1 MVLVAKDIV
10 EKDFLSLSRST
21 SALEAARQMKAR
33 SNGFVIIASGG
44 DPEGVVTEWDFLAKI
59 IAEGKDPAGV
69 KLGDIMTS
77 NLVSVDGNEGIDQV
91 AQIMTQKGIRRVL
104 VISDHRVLGVIT
116 AKTML
121 SRLKEYIDK
130 VSSQIARLQ
139 SPMYEGHVSHS
150 RHWRSCCATQTALI
164 KSLYPLVMS
173 TYARSTSLISGIS
186 CLRSSG
192 SSVSFCGR

>member
-10 EKDFLSLSRST
+10 EKDFLSLSRNT
-21 SALEAARQMKAR
+21 SALEAARQMKAKGH
-33 SNGFVIIASGG
+33 GFVIIASAGG
-44 DPEGVVTEWDFLAKI
+44 VPEGIVTEWDFLAKI
-59 IAEGKDPAGV
+59 TAEGKGPGEV

-104 VISDHRVLGVIT
+104 VISDHKVLGVIT

-121 SRLKEYIDK
+121 SRLKEYIDR

-139 SPMYEGHVSHS
+139 SPMY
-150 RHWRSCCATQTALI
+150 
-164 KSLYPLVMS
+164 
-173 TYARSTSLISGIS
+173 
-186 CLRSSG
+186 
-192 SSVSFCGR
+192 

>member
-10 EKDFLSLSRST
+10 EKDFLSLSRNT
-21 SALEAARQMKAR
+21 SALDAARHMKAKGH
-33 SNGFVIIASGG
+33 GFVIVASSSEV
-44 DPEGVVTEWDFLAKI
+44 PEGMVTEWDFLAKI

-69 KLGDIMTS
+69 KLDDIMTG

-104 VISDHRVLGVIT
+104 VISDRKVLGVIT

-139 SPMYEGHVSHS
+139 SPMY
-150 RHWRSCCATQTALI
+150 
-164 KSLYPLVMS
+164 
-173 TYARSTSLISGIS
+173 
-186 CLRSSG
+186 
-192 SSVSFCGR
+192 